1 MMNKEQFL
9 SVLQNKKAPRNE
21 AEING
26 LKELIKAYPYMQN
39 AWALYLK
46 SLDIDKDEA
55 FDATLK
61 KTAIRTNDRSLLF
74 DYINAKEEVKEEES
88 PDLVKAS
95 NSNSENRLDDALELS
110 SERGKKEEQS
120 SENFVKELL
129 QNESVH
135 DLSSSEETEEL
146 EETET
151 TPVEIP
157 GQNISFGEEKDT
169 FNTREEK
176 LEIVKN
182 ESVLEEI
189 LPAQEVTEI
198 PSEIYIEDTVQTAE
212 QQVKDS
218 VEEDIQTTDESH
230 LIEDENQFNNELDN
244 DDEDDDE
251 DINSKIRRLEV
262 IISEMSFDEKEVS
275 SEQVNNETSTSEI
288 EADNAEEQHEE
299 SKDVEAKTEIEG
311 TVSEGSEAQQRENTT
326 EQAQEEQLNYFEWI
340 KQSSKNSVDASNEL
354 ETEEQERKYAL
365 LDAFL
370 ERNPKIVPSDE
381 IKEIDIDAASS
392 IEDNNLITETM
403 AQLYMGQKQFKKAIE
418 AYKTLILKY
427 PEKSSFFAI
436 QIQEAQRLIEHQKDT
451 E

>member
-55 FDATLK
+55 FDTTLK

-135 DLSSSEETEEL
+135 DLSSSEETEDV
-146 EETET
+146 EETKI
-151 TPVEIP
+151 TPIEIP
-157 GQNISFGEEKDT
+157 GQNVSFGEVTNT

-176 LEIVKN
+176 LEIVEN
-182 ESVLEEI
+182 ESILEEI
-189 LPAQEVTEI
+189 LPAQELTEI
-198 PSEIYIEDTVQTAE
+198 PSEMTIEDSEQTTE
-212 QQVKDS
+212 EEVKAS
-218 VEEDIQTTDESH
+218 VEEPVQTIDESH
-230 LIEDENQFNNELDN
+230 FIEDENQFNNELDN
-244 DDEDDDE
+244 DEENDDE
-251 DINSKIRRLEV
+251 DINAKIRRLEV
-262 IISEMSFDEKEVS
+262 IISEISFDKKEES
-275 SEQVNNETSTSEI
+275 SEEVKNETILSEI
-288 EADNAEEQHEE
+288 EADNAEEYHEE
-299 SKDVEAKTEIEG
+299 NQDFEAKTEIEG

-436 QIQEAQRLIEHQKDT
+436 QIQEAQRLIDHQKDT

>member
-110 SERGKKEEQS
+110 SEQGKKEEQS
-120 SENFVKELL
+120 SENFVNELL

-135 DLSSSEETEEL
+135 DLSSSEEKEEP
-146 EETET
+146 EEKET
-151 TPVEIP
+151 TPIEIP
-157 GQNISFGEEKDT
+157 GQNISFGEEKNT

-176 LEIVKN
+176 LEIVEN

-198 PSEIYIEDTVQTAE
+198 PSELSIEDSLQNSE
-212 QQVKDS
+212 EQVKDS
-218 VEEDIQTTDESH
+218 VEEDIETTDESH
-230 LIEDENQFNNELDN
+230 LIEDENQFNDELNN
-244 DDEDDDE
+244 DDEYDDE

-262 IISEMSFDEKEVS
+262 IIGEMSFDEKEVS
-275 SEQVNNETSTSEI
+275 SEQVNNETSPSEI
-288 EADNAEEQHEE
+288 EAENAEEQHEE

-311 TVSEGSEAQQRENTT
+311 TVSEGSEAQQRENNT

-436 QIQEAQRLIEHQKDT
+436 QIQEAQRLIDHQKDT

>member
-9 SVLQNKKAPRNE
+9 SVLQNKKAPRNA

-26 LKELIKAYPYMQN
+26 LKELMKAYPYMQN

-46 SLDIDKDEA
+46 SLDIDKDEV

-74 DYINAKEEVKEEES
+74 DYINAKEEVKEES
-88 PDLVKAS
+88 PELVKAS
-95 NSNSENRLDDALELS
+95 NSNSEKQLDDVLELS
-110 SERGKKEEQS
+110 SEQGKKEEQS
-120 SENFVKELL
+120 SENFVNELL
-129 QNESVH
+129 QNESAH

-151 TPVEIP
+151 TPIGIP
-157 GQNISFGEEKDT
+157 GQNISYGEEKNT

-176 LEIVKN
+176 LEIVENK
-182 ESVLEEI
+182 SVLEEI

-198 PSEIYIEDTVQTAE
+198 PSEISIEDAMQTTE
-212 QQVKDS
+212 EQVKDS

-244 DDEDDDE
+244 DDKDDDE
-251 DINSKIRRLEV
+251 DMNSKIRRLEV

-275 SEQVNNETSTSEI
+275 SEQVNNETSPSEI
-288 EADNAEEQHEE
+288 EADHAEEQDEE
-299 SKDVEAKTEIEG
+299 SRQDFESKTEIDR
-311 TVSEGSEAQQRENTT
+311 TVSGGSDAQQKENTT
-326 EQAQEEQLNYFEWI
+326 DQTQEKQLNYFEWI
-340 KQSSKNSVDASNEL
+340 KQSSKNSLDASNEL

-381 IKEIDIDAASS
+381 IKDIDIDAASS

-436 QIQEAQRLIEHQKDT
+436 QIQEAQRLVDQQKDT

>member
-110 SERGKKEEQS
+110 SEQGKKEEQS
-120 SENFVKELL
+120 SENFVNELL
-129 QNESVH
+129 QNESAH
-135 DLSSSEETEEL
+135 DLSSSEEKEEP
-146 EETET
+146 EEKET
-151 TPVEIP
+151 TPIEIP
-157 GQNISFGEEKDT
+157 GQNISFGEEKNT

-176 LEIVKN
+176 LEIVEN

-198 PSEIYIEDTVQTAE
+198 PSELSIEDSLQNSE
-212 QQVKDS
+212 EQVKDS

-230 LIEDENQFNNELDN
+230 LIEDENQFNDELDN
-244 DDEDDDE
+244 DDEYDDE

-262 IISEMSFDEKEVS
+262 IIGEMSFDEKEVS
-275 SEQVNNETSTSEI
+275 SEQVNNETSPSEI
-288 EADNAEEQHEE
+288 EAENAEEQHEE

-311 TVSEGSEAQQRENTT
+311 TVSEGSEAQQRENNT

-436 QIQEAQRLIEHQKDT
+436 QIQEAQRLIDHQKDT